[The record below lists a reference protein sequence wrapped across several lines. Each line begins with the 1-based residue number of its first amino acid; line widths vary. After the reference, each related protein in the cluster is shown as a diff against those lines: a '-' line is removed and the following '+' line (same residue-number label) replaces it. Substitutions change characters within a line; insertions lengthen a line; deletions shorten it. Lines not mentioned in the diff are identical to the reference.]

1 MDQLALNVPYR
12 FFQVSRLVIL
22 HEEAEDGNAMPD
34 LARPVQAVS
43 LAVNNLV
50 KVTLPD
56 FILCLLC
63 NKQVR
68 EARENM
74 LIYVVELGMT

>member
-1 MDQLALNVPYR
+1 M
-12 FFQVSRLVIL
+12 IL

-50 KVTLPD
+50 KVTSTYALPYKMSGKISKRKEVGIALL
-56 FILCLLC
+56 IL
-63 NKQVR
+63 NEDSFESQWHH
-68 EARENM
+68 
-74 LIYVVELGMT
+74 YYG